1 MAHLRQL
8 CKKLFLVVH
17 ILVDGT
23 GHIIDDFND
32 DIFSHNV
39 TSSSLAGRKLRSAV
53 RAR

>member
-39 TSSSLAGRKLRSAV
+39 TSSSLAGRKSATS
-53 RAR
+53 